1 MNLKSLLPTYIKQES
16 SQYDYTFTV
25 FTPVYNRADTIKRVF
40 DSLQKQTF
48 KDFELLIINDGSTD
62 NSHEV
67 IEDLIKS
74 CDFTVHYINNQEN
87 KHKMACLLQGV
98 QLAKGAFFL
107 TFDSDD
113 ECTEDALEVFKNTYD
128 AIPDDKKD
136 TVCSLTCLCK
146 DQFGNLVGE
155 KFDTDLFYSSTFG
168 NMVIDRYKSE
178 KWGFTKTDVLKG
190 ISVNEYVFAKGYIPE
205 GVIWNLFSRENYK
218 TLYFNEVLRI
228 YYIDT
233 ENNISSGQI
242 KNNALGLAVYSLA
255 NANWFY
261 KNYFFKNPVLFFK
274 QVYLLLLS
282 SKYLNF
288 SRSEYS
294 KAIESYFLKLLFNL
308 CWPFRALITSK
319 PIS

>member
-1 MNLKSLLPTYIKQES
+1 MDLKSLLPTYSKQTPGT
-16 SQYDYTFTV
+16 YDYTFTV

-40 DSLQKQTF
+40 DSLEKQTF
-48 KDFELLIINDGSTD
+48 RDFELLIINDGSTD
-62 NSHEV
+62 NSSNV
-67 IEDLIKS
+67 IEQLISS
-74 CDFTVHYINNQEN
+74 CNFPVRYINNLEN

-98 QLAKGAFFL
+98 NLAKGEFFL

-113 ECTEDALEVFKNTYD
+113 ECTEDALEIFKKTYD
-128 AIPDDKKD
+128 AIPDERKD
-136 TVCSLTCLCK
+136 SVCSLTCLCK

-155 KFDTDLFYSSTFG
+155 KFDTDLYYSSTFG

-190 ISVNEYVFAKGYIPE
+190 VSINEFMFAKGYIPE

-218 TLYFNEVLRI
+218 TLYFNDILRI

-242 KNNALGLAVYSLA
+242 KNNALGLAIYSLA

-261 KNYFFKNPVLFFK
+261 KQYLHKNPTLFLK

-282 SKYLNF
+282 SKYLDF
-288 SRSEYS
+288 KRTEYIH
-294 KAIESYFLKLLFNL
+294 AIESKFLKLTFNL
-308 CWPFRALITSK
+308 CWPFKKLITAK
-319 PIS
+319 PLS

>member
-1 MNLKSLLPTYIKQES
+1 MDLKSLIPTYTKQKNG
-16 SQYDYTFTV
+16 QYDYTFTV

-40 DSLQKQTF
+40 DSLNAQTYR
-48 KDFELLIINDGSTD
+48 DFELLIINDGSTD
-62 NSHEV
+62 NSHDV

-74 CDFTVHYINNQEN
+74 CDFPVRYVNNKEN

-98 QLAKGAFFL
+98 QLANGKFFL

-113 ECTEDALEVFKNTYD
+113 ECTENALEAFKNTYD
-128 AIPDDKKD
+128 AIPDNQKES
-136 TVCSLTCLCK
+136 VCSLTCLCQ

-168 NMVIDRYKSE
+168 NMLMDRFKSE

-190 ISVNEYVFAKGYIPE
+190 ISVNEFLFAKGYIPE
-205 GVIWNLFSRENYK
+205 GVIWNLFSKENYK
-218 TLYFNEVLRI
+218 TLYFNEILRI

-242 KNNALGLAVYSLA
+242 KNNALGLAIYSLA

-261 KNYFFKNPVLFFK
+261 KNYFYKNPILFFK

-282 SKYLNF
+282 SKYLDFN
-288 SRSEYS
+288 RRDYS
-294 KAIESYFLKLLFNL
+294 KALNSNLLKSLFNI
-308 CWPFRALITSK
+308 CWPFRVFITAK